1 MMIVDDEPM
10 AREYIRLNFPWSQ
23 WGVEIVGEAINGV
36 EALELC
42 RNFRPDL
49 MLIDI
54 TMPLMDGLELL
65 EKLKAQNPDI
75 QCIILTAHRNF
86 DYAQKAI
93 QKGACG
99 YMLKSPIETVETKL
113 VIDRAIQEIVKL
125 SAQHRTIRHQ
135 QYILDHYRYPLRKKF
150 LENIVNGLIRDQ
162 DVVEKAN
169 SLGMIVR
176 NSAYY
181 MLKCVVDRQ
190 SSYLKRYPEAD
201 YPLVDFTFMEII
213 RETLAL
219 YAPRTAEL
227 MSNTFGTCVILLPAQ
242 QEGQQP
248 DGPEAAHT
256 LAAEVLKHCN
266 QALAKLMQI
275 TVSVVVG
282 EQPVPPGQFRAKYKQ
297 LTAVADHLYY
307 AKDTSLV
314 IAEKTAPFQSL
325 PSARYQELG
334 DQLAGVLADRNSVT
348 LDKWLD
354 RVQQLSLT
362 HKPDPDP
369 LRDWFDSLK
378 HAFGK
383 GETGHNEARPLL
395 DDWPSFKQSDNIY
408 VTLFAIKERILK
420 EWTISDSQVKVRPEI
435 AKAAA
440 YIRAHLHEEL
450 SLHVIANQVQL
461 SPNYLGKMF
470 RAEMGS
476 SITDFIMEERIQAAK
491 RLMREGILRNYE
503 ISEKVGFNNYSYFC
517 TMFKKMAE
525 QSPNEYRNSLK
536 ASVQPD

>member
-10 AREYIRLNFPWSQ
+10 AREHIRQNLPWAQ
-23 WGVEIVGEAINGV
+23 WGIEIVGEAINGA

-42 RNFRPDL
+42 RDCRPDL

-65 EKLKAQNPDI
+65 EKLKAQYPDI
-75 QCIILTAHRNF
+75 QCIILTAHRSF

-93 QKGACG
+93 LNGACG
-99 YMLKSPIETVETKL
+99 YILKSPINMVETKA

-125 SAQHRTIRHQ
+125 SAQHRTISNQ

-150 LENIVNGLIRDQ
+150 LENIVNGLIREQ
-162 DVVEKAN
+162 NVVEKAA
-169 SLGMIVR
+169 SIGMHLR

-190 SSYLKRYPEAD
+190 SSFLKRYPEAD
-201 YPLVDFTFMEII
+201 YPLVEFTFMEIV
-213 RETLAL
+213 RETLAQHL
-219 YAPRTAEL
+219 SRTAEL
-227 MSNTFGTCVILLPAQ
+227 MANAFGTCVILLPAQ
-242 QEGQQP
+242 QEGQPP
-248 DGPEAAHT
+248 DGPEAVHA
-256 LAAEVLKHCN
+256 LAADVLKHGN
-266 QALAKLMQI
+266 QSLAQFMQI

-282 EQPVPPGQFRAKYKQ
+282 EQPVPPRQFRAKYKQ

-307 AKDTSLV
+307 AKETSLV

-325 PSARYQELG
+325 PSARYKELG
-334 DQLAGVLADRNSVT
+334 DQLTGVLADRDSAS

-362 HKPDPDP
+362 HQPDPDQ
-369 LRDWFDSLK
+369 LTEWFDSLK
-378 HAFGK
+378 SAFGK
-383 GETGHNEARPLL
+383 GEAGHNEARPLV
-395 DDWPSFKQSDNIY
+395 DDWPSFKQSDNFY
-408 VTLFAIKERILK
+408 AALFAIKARILK
-420 EWTISDSQVKVRPEI
+420 EWTISDNQVKVRPEI

-450 SLHVIANQVQL
+450 SLQVIANHVQL

-470 RAEMGS
+470 RAEIGS
-476 SITDFIMEERIQAAK
+476 PITDFIMEERIQAAK

-536 ASVQPD
+536 AAVQHD